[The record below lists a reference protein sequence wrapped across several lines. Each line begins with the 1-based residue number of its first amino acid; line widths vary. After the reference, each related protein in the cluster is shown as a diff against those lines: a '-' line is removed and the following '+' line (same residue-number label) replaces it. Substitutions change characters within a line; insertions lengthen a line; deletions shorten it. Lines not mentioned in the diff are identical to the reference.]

1 MNEAAAGREGKE
13 MEGPGSADVEFA
25 AEISHLIV
33 QESADGVIAVD
44 EQGIVRLCNP
54 AAAALFGRP
63 ARELLGAPFGFPIVT
78 GRSTEV
84 ELMLP
89 GGGIRV
95 VEIRTVTTA
104 LHGEPLHVVALRDVT
119 RRRHIERGAERFQRL
134 LQPELP
140 DLAPLEAAAVYR
152 PAAVGVGYL
161 GGDWY
166 DAIPLPDGAVG
177 AVIGD
182 VAGHDLHAAAAM
194 AQIRN
199 MLRALLF
206 DRRAAPGAVLAALD
220 RTLHAI
226 TRHPVTTACVAR
238 IEPCDSGW
246 KLNWSSAGHPPPL
259 LLTASGA
266 TEYLHIEPGVP
277 LGVDLDQTRFD
288 DTRLLPAG
296 ATLIFFTDGLV
307 EHHHRPIDA
316 GLTALADL
324 ATAHA
329 DLPLDDFVQALAD
342 QHPSEGQDDITILAL
357 RMPAQPR
364 SGSAP

>member
-1 MNEAAAGREGKE
+1 MNEPAAGREGE
-13 MEGPGSADVEFA
+13 ATEGPGSAGVQFA
-25 AEISHLIV
+25 ADISRLIV
-33 QESADGVIAVD
+33 RESADGVIAVD
-44 EQGIVRLCNP
+44 DQGIVRLCNP
-54 AAAALFGRP
+54 AAAVLFGRP
-63 ARELLGAPFGFPIVT
+63 AREVLGAPFGFPIVT

-89 GGGIRV
+89 GGGTRV
-95 VEIRTVTTA
+95 VEMRTVTTA

-119 RRRHIERGAERFQRL
+119 LRRHIERGAERFQRL

-140 DLAPLEAAAVYR
+140 DLAPLDAAAVYR
-152 PAAVGVGYL
+152 PAAVGGGHL

-206 DRRAAPGAVLAALD
+206 DRRAAPSAVLAALD

-226 TRHPVTTACVAR
+226 TQHPVTTACVAR
-238 IEPCDSGW
+238 IEPCDRGW
-246 KLNWSSAGHPPPL
+246 KLNCSSAGHPPPL

-266 TEYLHIEPGVP
+266 AEYLRVDPGVP
-277 LGVDLDQTRFD
+277 LGVDLAQTRSD

-296 ATLIFFTDGLV
+296 ATVVFFTDGLV
-307 EHHHRPIDA
+307 EHRHRPIDA

-324 ATAHA
+324 AAAHA
-329 DLPLDDFVQALAD
+329 GLRLDDFVQTLAD
-342 QHPSEGQDDITILAL
+342 RHPGEGHDDITILAL
-357 RMPAQPR
+357 RMPAEPR
-364 SGSAP
+364 PGSVP

>member
-1 MNEAAAGREGKE
+1 

-194 AQIRN
+194 AQDIRGLEICTAEKTMERRTSCLQSN
-199 MLRALLF
+199 VEFLQQALTKQTRDTQGKLAQAN
-206 DRRAAPGAVLAALD
+206 RELAVHKTEIAALKAA
-220 RTLHAI
+220 L
-226 TRHPVTTACVAR
+226 
-238 IEPCDSGW
+238 
-246 KLNWSSAGHPPPL
+246 
-259 LLTASGA
+259 
-266 TEYLHIEPGVP
+266 
-277 LGVDLDQTRFD
+277 
-288 DTRLLPAG
+288 
-296 ATLIFFTDGLV
+296 ATL
-307 EHHHRPIDA
+307 ERE
-316 GLTALADL
+316 LAEL
-324 ATAHA
+324 KKST
-329 DLPLDDFVQALAD
+329 P
-342 QHPSEGQDDITILAL
+342 EKK
-357 RMPAQPR
+357 
-364 SGSAP
+364 